1 MFSFSTKQYHVSREA
16 NLESFVAA
24 RVTSLKPR
32 ILWVLQTLVSYVIW
46 PLVAGTA
53 PTASSLDAVILLDL
67 WVCAGMCCWDL
78 WLLPWSWPARLQTL
92 PSCGPHCVSL
102 LLVASQHICI
112 HHWDKPK
119 LLSLVHAMLLPQG
132 WNGILSKAH
141 SLLKH
146 IMLPFPWCAP
156 KFQRITS
163 PKLWDFF
170 VLRPPSLCYPSLGCW
185 GIWIPS

>member
-132 WNGILSKAH
+132 WNLAYYLRLTLCLSISCCHFLGVLQSSKGSLPLNSGISLSCAH
-141 SLLKH
+141 LHSVTQ
-146 IMLPFPWCAP
+146 A
-156 KFQRITS
+156 
-163 PKLWDFF
+163 
-170 VLRPPSLCYPSLGCW
+170 
-185 GIWIPS
+185 